1 MEKEMSKE
9 EAIKFFREFIAE
21 KKGISQ
27 EDAGAEINSTIG
39 TTLEILDPLHELAR
53 AIIKIGA
60 NDNKKG
66 IISLISSIE
75 MLLETVPVKYRDQ
88 ILLDIIKKSD
98 KTESIKSKMNEEVE
112 QYLKKKRG
120 V

>member
-1 MEKEMSKE
+1 
-9 EAIKFFREFIAE
+9 
-21 KKGISQ
+21 
-27 EDAGAEINSTIG
+27 
-39 TTLEILDPLHELAR
+39 
-53 AIIKIGA
+53 
-60 NDNKKG
+60 
-66 IISLISSIE
+66 